1 LKKAFAAAAT
11 FGSMDKPSHGRPP
24 PMFLALFAAAV
35 ATAPVP
41 VREPLATF
49 HLAKDKAVHQVEVMR
64 VQFLPGQAMPRHV
77 HPAPVVCLVQAGAFT
92 AKIGDAP
99 ETRYATGEATFE
111 PAGVVIGYF
120 RNVSATEPATLVC
133 AFLAG
138 AEDKTLSTMLPEPAP

>member
-1 LKKAFAAAAT
+1 MIFALLAAAA
-11 FGSMDKPSHGRPP
+11 
-24 PMFLALFAAAV
+24 AI
-35 ATAPVP
+35 P
-41 VREPLATF
+41 VREPVATF
-49 HLAKDKAVHQVEVMR
+49 NLAQDKAVHRVEVMR
-64 VQFLPGQAMPRHV
+64 VQFLPGQVMPRHV
-77 HPAPVVCLVQAGAFT
+77 HPAPVVCVVQAGAFA

-138 AEDKTLSTMLPEPAP
+138 AEDKTLSTMLPEPAR

>member
-1 LKKAFAAAAT
+1 MIFALLAAAA
-11 FGSMDKPSHGRPP
+11 
-24 PMFLALFAAAV
+24 AAI
-35 ATAPVP
+35 P
-41 VREPLATF
+41 VREPVATF
-49 HLAKDKAVHQVEVMR
+49 NLAQDKAVHRVEVMS
-64 VQFLPGQAMPRHV
+64 VQFLPGQVMPRHV
-77 HPAPVVCLVQAGAFT
+77 HPAPVVCVVQAGAFA

-138 AEDKTLSTMLPEPAP
+138 AEDKTLSTMLPEPAR